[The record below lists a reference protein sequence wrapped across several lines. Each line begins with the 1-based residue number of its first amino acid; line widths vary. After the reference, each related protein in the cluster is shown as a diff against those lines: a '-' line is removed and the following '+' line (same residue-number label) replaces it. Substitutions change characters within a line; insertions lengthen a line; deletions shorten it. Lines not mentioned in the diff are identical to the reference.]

1 MRKVEMY
8 GIEMQGSKMKKV
20 DMSESKAARAD
31 FRKLK
36 YEQVKMRKMDMKEV
50 SMEKSEMIDCDF
62 DGSDMSL
69 LCADDSSFISN
80 YIFISPICLLTYLN
94 YFISHSFYYKAVL

>member
-20 DMSESKAARAD
+20 DMSESKV
-31 FRKLK
+31 FRKVK
-36 YEQVKMRKMDMKEV
+36 YEQVKMKRMDMQEA

-62 DGSDMSL
+62 NGSDMSL
-69 LCADDSSFISN
+69 LCADESSFISN
-80 YIFISPICLLTYLN
+80 YIFISSICLSTYLN
-94 YFISHSFYYKAVL
+94 YFVSHSFYYKAVL